1 MKPLQHIEF
10 CEEMRKQYGPLFES
24 VILLITGA
32 KNSSELETLTVLMRH
47 FQACINE
54 KAKVIKASG
63 QERLKEPPS
72 LATFS
77 LVDPEGQV
85 KQKAKQVEE

>member
-1 MKPLQHIEF
+1 
-10 CEEMRKQYGPLFES
+10 MRKQYGPLFES

-54 KAKVIKASG
+54 KAKEIKASG
-63 QERLKEPPS
+63 
-72 LATFS
+72 
-77 LVDPEGQV
+77 
-85 KQKAKQVEE
+85 